1 MIRGAVLAMA
11 VGLALAGCGGGQR
24 QADVQLRMVDAPG
37 LERVLQEHRGQVVLV
52 DFWATWCAPCVE
64 ILPHAA
70 ELLER
75 YGNRGLAVITV
86 SLDETGDE
94 RIVRNVLAKNRLT
107 GDNLLSTYGVGSA
120 AFRSFKITNGA
131 LPHLRVYDRTGN
143 LRHTFASG
151 KQNIDAEAVERAVAK
166 LFE

>member
-1 MIRGAVLAMA
+1 MIRGAVLAIA
-11 VGLALAGCGGGQR
+11 AGLALAGCGRGPR
-24 QADVQLRMVDAPG
+24 HADVQLRPIDAAG

-70 ELLER
+70 ELSDR
-75 YGNRGLAVITV
+75 YGKRGLAVITV
-86 SLDETGDE
+86 SLDETADE

-131 LPHLRVYDRTGN
+131 LPHLRLYDRQGN
-143 LRHTFASG
+143 LRYTFASG
-151 KQNIDAEAVERAVAK
+151 SQNIDAEEVERAVEK
-166 LFE
+166 MFE